1 MEYNFDE
8 IVQRSGTG
16 SLKWSA
22 SEDILSMW
30 VADMDFNAPQ
40 EVADELVKIAQQQIW
55 GYNTIPEK
63 FYDAIKYWWE
73 KQHHCKIDND
83 CILPTSGTISA
94 ISALIRL
101 YSQSGDGVIVQTPV
115 YDHFFKTVKDV
126 GRNLVI
132 NKLLY
137 HNGQYKIDFDD
148 LNRKATLPSSKILL
162 LCNPQNPIGRIWNE
176 EELEKIADICFKNNI
191 TVISDEIHSDIVY
204 KTKHVTFLQIAIK
217 KQLTSF
223 ICTSPSK
230 TFNLSG
236 LQIGYI
242 LISNKA
248 ERSKLQ
254 KQLQIQGID
263 HLNLFAVSALI
274 AAYTKGEKWLDE
286 LRVYLDAN
294 YSLLVSFMA
303 IHLPQI
309 KISPLL
315 ATYLVWLDCSYLMMR
330 SSDLGQLLYNNGRV
344 WLNTGDMYG
353 EEDCAF
359 LRINIACPRI
369 MLVDGLNR
377 MKNVLNNIDIVNTE
391 NK

>member
-1 MEYNFDE
+1 MEYNFDK
-8 IVQRSGTG
+8 IIHRSKTD

-22 SEDILSMW
+22 PEDMLPMW

-40 EVADELVKIAQQQIW
+40 EVTDELVKLAQKQIW
-55 GYNTIPEK
+55 GYSTIPDK
-63 FYDAIKYWWE
+63 FYEAIQYWWE
-73 KQHHCKIDND
+73 KRHHYKIDTD

-101 YSQSGDGVIVQTPV
+101 YSQPGDGVILQTPV

-132 NKLLY
+132 NNLLY
-137 HNGQYKIDFDD
+137 SNGQYMIDFDD
-148 LNRKATLPSSKILL
+148 LNRKAKHPSSKILL

-191 TVISDEIHSDIVY
+191 IVISDEIHSDIVY

-242 LISNKA
+242 IISNTA
-248 ERSKLQ
+248 ERNKLQ

-263 HLNLFAVSALI
+263 QLNSFAVSALI
-274 AAYTKGEKWLDE
+274 ASYVKGEKWLDE
-286 LRVYLDAN
+286 LRLYLDAN
-294 YSLLVSFMA
+294 YSLLVNFMS

-309 KISPLL
+309 KIPPLQ
-315 ATYLVWLDCSYLMMR
+315 ATYLVWLDCSYLMMK
-330 SSDLGQLLYNNGRV
+330 SSDLGQLLYNNGNV
-344 WLNTGDMYG
+344 WLNSGDMYG
-353 EEDCAF
+353 EENGTF

-377 MKNVLNNIDIVNTE
+377 IKNVLDTMPLVRNV
-391 NK
+391 